1 MADPNP
7 LLSQAGLEEPEA
19 AAPLTEGKRQCP
31 SLDDTIEH
39 CIGEFGWTQ
48 ILQITL
54 VSFAWFFDA
63 QQIFI
68 SIFTDAEPKW
78 SCINS
83 NFSSSC
89 NENSNPC
96 QLPRESWSWD
106 FPASTS
112 IISEWSLEC
121 AGSIITG
128 LPESAFFSGSLVG
141 GFALV
146 SLSDSALGRKN
157 MLVLSILLMSLTGVL
172 TALST
177 NVWMYAG
184 LRFIAGFC
192 RASIGACALVLAT
205 ELVKK
210 KWRENVGIIGF
221 ICFTLGFLALPLIA
235 FLLQGYSWR
244 LIYLWTCVPAMFY
257 AIAVFF
263 AVRESPRWLFIKGR
277 KDEFAE
283 TLRSI
288 AAPASRSSLT
298 QSFFGRCS
306 EWEEKKQET
315 DIFSA
320 LKILAAKA
328 WSCRRLVAVM
338 VVGFGHGVIYYGM
351 PLGLGNLSFNL
362 YLSVTLNALSE
373 FPASLLAFILIAKL
387 NRKGSVLG
395 LSLLSGVCSVCCV
408 LVRWKALQIVLELMS
423 YLSACTAFDIVS
435 IYTLELFP
443 TCVRN
448 SAVAMARQSLVLGG
462 ALGSVLAAVGRKKG
476 LLLSYGVFGV
486 TISICTLFVVCLPE
500 TKGRVLCDTMEE
512 EERKNAAFDEIYRV

>member
-7 LLSQAGLEEPEA
+7 LLSQAGSEEPEA
-19 AAPLTEGKRQCP
+19 APPLTEGKRKGP
-31 SLDDTIEH
+31 TLDDTIEH
-39 CIGEFGWTQ
+39 CIGDFGWTQ

-63 QQIFI
+63 HQIFI

-89 NENSNPC
+89 NENSNLC
-96 QLPRESWSWD
+96 RLPRESWSWD

-141 GFALV
+141 GFALA
-146 SLSDSALGRKN
+146 SLADSALGRKN

-184 LRFIAGFC
+184 LRFIAGFW
-192 RASIGACALVLAT
+192 RAPLGASALVLAT
-205 ELVKK
+205 ELVGK
-210 KWRENVGIIGF
+210 KWREKVGIIGF
-221 ICFTLGFLALPLIA
+221 IFFSVGFLALPLIA
-235 FLLQGYSWR
+235 FLLQGSSWR
-244 LIYLWTCVPAMFY
+244 LIYLWTCVPSMFY
-257 AIAVFF
+257 SIVVFF
-263 AVRESPRWLFIKGR
+263 VVQESPRWLFVKGR

-288 AAPASRSSLT
+288 AAPANRSSLT
-298 QSFFGRCS
+298 QSFFGRCAQ
-306 EWEEKKQET
+306 WEEKKQET

-320 LKILAAKA
+320 LKILVEKG
-328 WSCRRLVAVM
+328 WSCRRLLAVM
-338 VVGFGHGVIYYGM
+338 VVGFGHGIIYYGM

-373 FPASLLAFILIAKL
+373 FPASFVAFILIGKL
-387 NRKGSVLG
+387 DRKGSILG

-408 LVRWKALQIVLELMS
+408 FVRWKVLQIALELTS
-423 YLSACTAFDIVS
+423 FSSACTAFDIVS

-448 SAVAMARQSLVLGG
+448 SAVAMVRQALVLGG
-462 ALGSVLAAVGRKKG
+462 ALGSVLVAVGRKRG
-476 LLLSYGVFGV
+476 LLLSYGVFGFI
-486 TISICTLFVVCLPE
+486 ISICGLFVVCLPE
-500 TKGRVLCDTMEE
+500 TRGRVLCDTMEE
-512 EERKNAAFDEIYRV
+512 EERKNAAFDRIYCA